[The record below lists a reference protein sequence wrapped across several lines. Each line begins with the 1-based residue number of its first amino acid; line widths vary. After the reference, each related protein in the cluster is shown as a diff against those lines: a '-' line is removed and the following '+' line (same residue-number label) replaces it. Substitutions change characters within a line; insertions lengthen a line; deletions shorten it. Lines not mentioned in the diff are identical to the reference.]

1 MPKSPQNPESSDPYS
16 CTAAS
21 APALCSS
28 EPRIISLPG
37 DDESVHRFMELGGEN
52 LIWQPDAASPFH
64 LSADESVKLEGR
76 GTTSQISRKLHPRLR
91 KLPQLEFWKTQSIHK
106 HIVADKLRQA
116 GLEDTASKLDNC
128 HTYYTVCQCCQ
139 CRKVRKFP
147 NRCDLFCCPE
157 CQASLAADRRKQV
170 EWWVN
175 EVRQPKHVCLT
186 LKNTATLTRKDVV
199 RIRTDFARLRRR
211 KFCKNWNGGFYSIEV
226 TNEGKGWHLHLH
238 ALVDS
243 VWIDQLELA
252 KQWQSVTKGRGRIV
266 WAKRARSGSFV
277 VETAKYIVKGNM
289 LAAWSPDELKQF
301 VESFGNLR
309 IFGVFGSLYGKRTKF
324 AEWIAELK
332 SVRPRCSC
340 GSCLV
345 KYYSELDW
353 LIHEEI
359 GSGPAPAR
367 PPPPPPDHQM
377 SWD

>member
-1 MPKSPQNPESSDPYS
+1 MPKSRQNPESSDPYS
-16 CTAAS
+16 CTAPS
-21 APALCSS
+21 APPLCSS
-28 EPRIISLPG
+28 EPRIKPYPDEGPG
-37 DDESVHRFMELGGEN
+37 IHRFMELGRN
-52 LIWQPDAASPFH
+52 SLIWQPDAASPFR
-64 LSADESVKLEGR
+64 LSAEESLKLEGR
-76 GTTSQISRKLHPRLR
+76 GTTSQKPRKHPARKG
-91 KLPQLEFWKTQSIHK
+91 KLPQLEFWKTQSAHK

-252 KQWQSVTKGRGRIV
+252 EQWQSVTKGRGRIV

-289 LAAWSPDELKQF
+289 LAAWSPDKLKQF
-301 VESFGNLR
+301 VQAFQNLR
-309 IFGVFGSLYGKRTKF
+309 IFGVFGSLYGKRTEF

-340 GSCLV
+340 GSCEV
-345 KYYSELDW
+345 KYYSEMEW
-353 LIHEEI
+353 LIHEEV
-359 GSGPAPAR
+359 GTGPAPAR
-367 PPPPPPDHQM
+367 PPPPPPEHQL